1 MTEIMNVVEQI
12 NETEVVERKFVP
24 QPQRDFLERYFAEKL
39 LSMKHGLD
47 EVYEPKES
55 GDGTIITQ
63 LQSLKAFWNIC
74 RTEVG
79 EIVDLF
85 GDIKPATMNPNH
97 RKIMSVSKHYLELL
111 KAGDIIYE
119 EDENSKP
126 CLEFAKTSIQFL
138 ATFHTCLTN
147 NPAIKAKDK
156 EDVCKS
162 FLTKEIIINGTKQ
175 SRKRRKKETGSEGR
189 EG

>member
-1 MTEIMNVVEQI
+1 MSEIVNVVETPS
-12 NETEVVERKFVP
+12 ETEVVERKFIP